1 MRVAVAG
8 GAGLVGGLL
17 VLALKDIGH
26 ESVVLARATG
36 VDITAG
42 TGLERAL
49 RGANTVVDVSN
60 VTTTEP
66 AGRWPSSPLA
76 RGTCLRPGREPG
88 CGTTSRCPSWVS
100 TAWITATTRASGLR
114 SG

>member
-8 GAGLVGGLL
+8 GIGLVGGLL

-49 RGANTVVDVSN
+49 RGADTVVDVST
-60 VTTTEP
+60 VTTTR
-66 AGRWPSSPLA
+66 AGRSVAFFTAGTRHLLEA
-76 RGTCLRPGREPG
+76 RQRAG

-100 TAWITATTRASGLR
+100 TAWTTATTRASGLR